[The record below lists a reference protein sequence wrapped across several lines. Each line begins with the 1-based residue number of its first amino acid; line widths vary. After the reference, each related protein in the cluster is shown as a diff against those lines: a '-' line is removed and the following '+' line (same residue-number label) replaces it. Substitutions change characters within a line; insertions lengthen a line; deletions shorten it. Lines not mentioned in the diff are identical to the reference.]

1 MILLLSSLLVRNFT
15 ASLVNQRQSVDYSLP
30 PIPKETDYSTITVAF
45 SVINLILIYLNLSS
59 STSFVFSQLCGFLNF
74 L

>member
-30 PIPKETDYSTITVAF
+30 PIPKETDYSNITVAF
-45 SVINLILIYLNLSS
+45 LVKMISIYLHLSS